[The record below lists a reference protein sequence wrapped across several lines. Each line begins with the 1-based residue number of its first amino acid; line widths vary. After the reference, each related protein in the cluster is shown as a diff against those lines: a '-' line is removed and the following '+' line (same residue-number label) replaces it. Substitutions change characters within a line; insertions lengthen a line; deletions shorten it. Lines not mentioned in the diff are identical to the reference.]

1 MNEPGNTPFEI
12 DTNYSVRFQPFLFD
26 TASLAGSRGD
36 VLRMNENIRSMKLN
50 IEATGKER
58 RPDFRIQYDH
68 MFPLD
73 KMMPKQYSIMGMISI
88 PIAPWASKMYKS
100 DIKAMELNIQSMQ
113 KERTAMLLE
122 TQGMQAD
129 IQTAQK
135 RITALET
142 RIIPS
147 MQKSLDAYFINYQ
160 ENKIQLPVVVDAW
173 ETLNMLQLNLLDEK
187 LKLYQMIVDYE
198 KELYR

>member
-1 MNEPGNTPFEI
+1 
-12 DTNYSVRFQPFLFD
+12 
-26 TASLAGSRGD
+26 
-36 VLRMNENIRSMKLN
+36 
-50 IEATGKER
+50 
-58 RPDFRIQYDH
+58 
-68 MFPLD
+68 
-73 KMMPKQYSIMGMISI
+73 MGMISI

-122 TQGMQAD
+122 TQGMLYGMQAD